1 MAFGNYVRLDDKGD
15 VGSGC
20 ADNALFRPSPS
31 GTGYGD
37 PIALSPGYCTLS
49 ILFSDW
55 DGSGRR
61 DLRVT
66 NDRHYYLEGE
76 DQLWRVAPGEAPRR
90 TGRPTD
96 GRACRSGAW
105 GSRART

>member
-1 MAFGNYVRLDDKGD
+1 MTY
-15 VGSGC
+15 GC
-20 ADNALFRPSPS
+20 ADNELFRPAAT
-31 GTGYGD
+31 GDAGYGP

-66 NDRHYYLEGE
+66 NDRHYYATVGS
-76 DQLWRVAPGEAPRR
+76 DQLWRVAPGEAPRAVH
-90 TGRPTD
+90 GRRRLGP
-96 GRACRSGAW
+96 ACRSGAW
-105 GSRART
+105 ASPART